1 MIPKPCG
8 IGKSSLGIE
17 LSRFMKL
24 GNIQHYLD
32 ILFISLLNFHSKYF
46 TTELFHLVVH
56 IFVSIIKMSD
66 VPFVIG
72 HTKLF
77 S

>member
-24 GNIQHYLD
+24 SNTQHYLA
-32 ILFISLLNFHSKYF
+32 ILFICLLNFHSNYLA
-46 TTELFHLVVH
+46 TDLFHLVVH
-56 IFVSIIKMSD
+56 ILVSIIKMSD
-66 VPFVIG
+66 VPFAIG